1 MQDKTRTDYI
11 VYKHTNKINGKV
23 YIGQTYNLYERW
35 RCQGK
40 NYFSSIKFFNA
51 IKKYG
56 WNNFI
61 HEVLYTNLNKEAAD
75 KLEKELIVKYNS
87 IKNGYNLKE
96 GGSRG
101 NLSQES
107 LLKMSKSLKRGY
119 LEHPERREKIGQK
132 LRGRKGTK
140 EESRKKSLS
149 NRKSVLITL
158 NEEIGSIRFWCLK
171 LGVSRYTAKE
181 IYRNLGIGPLILWFS
196 CALKGSFLSYKD
208 FKRTLL
214 GRE

>member
-56 WNNFI
+56 WDNFT

-75 KLEKELIVKYNS
+75 KLEKELIIKYDS

-101 NLSQES
+101 DLSQES

-119 LEHPERREKIGQK
+119 LEHPERREKIRQK
-132 LRGRKGTK
+132 LKGRKGTK

-149 NRKSVLITL
+149 NRKSVLITI

-181 IYRNLGIGPLILWFS
+181 IYRNLGMGYLILWFNY
-196 CALKGSFLSYKD
+196 AFKGNILSYKD
-208 FKRTLL
+208 FKRNLL
-214 GRE
+214 E